1 MRCKSKGTTRN
12 ILLFVLAAFI
22 ATILGCGGNAASTP
36 PPAPPPAIKQQA
48 LPAKVQEQKAESV
61 PTPAKESPPPAAIDP
76 PKKPDPEAKAWVTVS
91 YIGNRRSHIFHRAG
105 CHYVRRM
112 NEGNKVEFDNRDEAI
127 DEGYRPC
134 KKCRP

>member
-1 MRCKSKGTTRN
+1 MRKSRD
-12 ILLFVLAAFI
+12 VLKFFLFI
-22 ATILGCGGNAASTP
+22 ALFPFIVIGCGESVSHAP
-36 PPAPPPAIKQQA
+36 PPAPVIQETHKQIKN
-48 LPAKVQEQKAESV
+48 VS
-61 PTPAKESPPPAAIDP
+61 PPAAVEKHQP
-76 PKKPDPEAKAWVTVS
+76 QPATVVSPKPKTDEARTRVTVS

>member
-1 MRCKSKGTTRN
+1 MRCKSKRTARS

-36 PPAPPPAIKQQA
+36 PPAPPPATKQQA
-48 LPAKVQEQKAESV
+48 LPAKVQEQKAESA
-61 PTPAKESPPPAAIDP
+61 PIQAKESPPPAAIDP
-76 PKKPDPEAKAWVTVS
+76 PKKPAPEAKARVTVS

-134 KKCRP
+134 LKCCP

>member
-1 MRCKSKGTTRN
+1 MRHKSKETARS

-48 LPAKVQEQKAESV
+48 PPAKVQEQKAESA
-61 PTPAKESPPPAAIDP
+61 PIPAKESPPPAAINP
-76 PKKPDPEAKAWVTVS
+76 SKKPAPEAKARVTVS

-127 DEGYRPC
+127 DKGYRPC
-134 KKCRP
+134 LKCCP

>member
-76 PKKPDPEAKAWVTVS
+76 PKKPAPEARARVTVS

>member
-1 MRCKSKGTTRN
+1 MRHKSKETARS

-22 ATILGCGGNAASTP
+22 ATILGCGGSTANTP
-36 PPAPPPAIKQQA
+36 PPAPHPAVVQHA
-48 LPAKVQEQKAESV
+48 PPAKVQEQKAESV
-61 PTPAKESPPPAAIDP
+61 PAPAKETPPPAAIDP
-76 PKKPDPEAKAWVTVS
+76 PKKPAPEAKARVTVS

-112 NEGNKVEFDNRDEAI
+112 NEGNKVEFDNREEAI
-127 DEGYRPC
+127 SKGYRPC

>member
-1 MRCKSKGTTRN
+1 MRCKSKRTARS

-36 PPAPPPAIKQQA
+36 PPAPPPATKQQA
-48 LPAKVQEQKAESV
+48 LPAKVQEQKAESA

-76 PKKPDPEAKAWVTVS
+76 PKKPAPEAKARVTVS

>member
-1 MRCKSKGTTRN
+1 MQHKPKGTLRI
-12 ILLFVLAAFI
+12 ILLSVVAAFI
-22 ATILGCGGNAASTP
+22 STILGCGGNVASTL
-36 PPAPPPAIKQQA
+36 PPAPHLAVVQQA
-48 LPAKVQEQKAESV
+48 SPAKVQEQKAESA
-61 PTPAKESPPPAAIDP
+61 PAPAKETPPPAAIDP
-76 PKKPDPEAKAWVTVS
+76 PKRPAPEARERVTTS